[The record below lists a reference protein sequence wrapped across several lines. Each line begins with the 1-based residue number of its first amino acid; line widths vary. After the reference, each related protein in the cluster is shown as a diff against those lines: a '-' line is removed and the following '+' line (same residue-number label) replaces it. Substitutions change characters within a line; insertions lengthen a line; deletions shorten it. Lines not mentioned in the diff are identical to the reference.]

1 METSSTIQIPKPA
14 FFPDLW
20 SEIST
25 LALFLGEIT
34 FATILFCTL
43 FNRSMEFFEMGIW
56 FFALGFGTYITG
68 RLAGYFFSKRWQ
80 LIVINVIWIVAIII
94 LFSKFVLFAHTGQG
108 MWSMLVTSFV
118 ILSKQ
123 PVLQSLLWQMV
134 FVVLLLRR
142 GFTLASSTSNSW
154 RAIRSFQLG
163 MLVFFFFGFTT
174 TWDNFLPNL
183 TPFLLYLLFAIT
195 SLTSARLASISNQ
208 SNRKASGLKRSWF
221 AWILAL
227 TLLLIILGSSIGWL
241 TGVAFVSFTNWL
253 MRIAYGMGVSLLVLF
268 FSPLI
273 ALIGLLLPWLDR
285 WLKSLTNKPF
295 GLEQLQFI
303 QSLNKPDPIKAAQVN
318 DLINQIVTIV
328 LIAAL
333 IITSI
338 IVIIGAR
345 RRALRNRSKETD
357 DLVSRAAERK
367 LGRAPGMIPG
377 LLSSRLAS
385 ARRWLA
391 AARIRRIYQNLMEY
405 CQKLDNPRLPA
416 FTPHEFLPQLI
427 ALFPE
432 HTAQVTMLT
441 DVYQQVRY
449 GEIPES
455 LDELQQIVVSWNEIK
470 KEAEIRVKERHKRLK
485 KN

>member
-1 METSSTIQIPKPA
+1 METSSSIQIPKPA
-14 FFPDLW
+14 FFQDLW
-20 SEIST
+20 SEISALT
-25 LALFLGEIT
+25 LSLGEIT

-43 FNRSMEFFEMGIW
+43 FNRPMEYFEMGVW
-56 FFALGFGTYITG
+56 LFTLGFGTYIIG
-68 RLAGYFFSKRWQ
+68 RLSGYFFSKRWQ
-80 LIVINVIWIVAIII
+80 LLLLNLIWIVLALI
-94 LFSKFVLFAHTGQG
+94 LFSQFVLFAHNNQG
-108 MWSMLVTSFV
+108 LWSMLVTSFLN
-118 ILSKQ
+118 LSKQ
-123 PVLQSLLWQMV
+123 PVLQSLLWQLV

-142 GFTLASSTSNSW
+142 GFTLASSMSNSW

-183 TPFLLYLLFAIT
+183 APFLLYLLFAIT
-195 SLTSARLASISNQ
+195 SLTSARLASIINLSNH
-208 SNRKASGLKRSWF
+208 KISGLKRSWF
-221 AWILAL
+221 AWIFAL
-227 TLLLIILGSSIGWL
+227 TLVLIILGSSIGWL

-253 MRIAYGMGVSLLVLF
+253 LRIAYGMGVSLLVLF

-273 ALIGLLLPWLDR
+273 ALIGMLLPWLDR
-285 WLKSLTNKPF
+285 WLKSLTNKSF
-295 GLEQLQFI
+295 GLEQLQFF
-303 QSLNKPDPIKAAQVN
+303 QSLNKPDPVKAALAN
-318 DLINQIVTIV
+318 DLINQILTIM

-333 IITSI
+333 LVTSI

-345 RRALRNRSKETD
+345 RRALRNRLKDSD
-357 DLVSRAAERK
+357 DLVSRAIERK
-367 LGRAPGMIPG
+367 LGRAPRMIPG

-416 FTPHEFLPQLI
+416 FTPHEFLPQLFS
-427 ALFPE
+427 LFPD

-441 DVYQQVRY
+441 DVYQRVRY

-455 LDELQQIVVSWNEIK
+455 LDELQQIMVSWNEIK
-470 KEAEIRVKERHKRLK
+470 KEAQIRVKERRKRLK

>member
-1 METSSTIQIPKPA
+1 MDTSSSILIPKPA
-14 FFPDLW
+14 FFQDLW
-20 SEIST
+20 SEISA
-25 LALFLGEIT
+25 LALFLSEIT

-43 FNRSMEFFEMGIW
+43 FNRPMDFFEMGLW
-56 FFALGFGTYITG
+56 LFSFGFGTYIIG
-68 RLAGYFFSKRWQ
+68 RLAGYYITKPWQ
-80 LIVINVIWIVAIII
+80 WIVLNITWIVAV
-94 LFSKFVLFAHTGQG
+94 LVVFSRFVLFTDNTQPL
-108 MWSMLVTSFV
+108 WTLIFSSFFT
-118 ILSKQ
+118 LSKQ
-123 PVLQSLLWQMV
+123 PVLQSLLWQML
-134 FVVLLLRR
+134 FFVLLLRR
-142 GFTLASSTSNSW
+142 GFTLASSTNNSW

-183 TPFLLYLLFAIT
+183 APFLLYLLFAIT

-208 SNRKASGLKRSWF
+208 SNVKVSGLKRSWF

-227 TLLLIILGSSIGWL
+227 TLALIILGSSIGWL
-241 TGVAFVSFTNWL
+241 TGVVFVSFTNWL
-253 MRIAYGMGVSLLVLF
+253 LRIAYGMGVSLLVLF

-285 WLKSLTNKPF
+285 LLKSITNKPF
-295 GLEQLQFI
+295 GLEQLEFI
-303 QSLNKPDPIKAAQVN
+303 QSLNKPDPVKAAHVN
-318 DLINQIVTIV
+318 DLINQIITIV

-333 IITSI
+333 IITTI
-338 IVIIGAR
+338 IVIIGTR
-345 RRALRNRSKETD
+345 RRVLRNRLKDSD

-367 LGRAPGMIPG
+367 LGRAPGIIPG

-405 CQKLDNPRLPA
+405 CGKLDNPRLPA

-427 ALFPE
+427 SLFPD

-441 DVYQQVRY
+441 NVYQQVRY

-455 LDELQQIVVSWNEIK
+455 LDEMQQIMVSWNQIK
-470 KEAEIRVKERHKRLK
+470 NEAELRVKERRKRLK